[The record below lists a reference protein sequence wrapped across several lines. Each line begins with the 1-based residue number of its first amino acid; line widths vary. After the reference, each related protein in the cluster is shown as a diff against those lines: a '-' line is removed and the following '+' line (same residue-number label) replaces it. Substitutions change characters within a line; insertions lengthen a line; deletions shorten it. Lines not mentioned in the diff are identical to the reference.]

1 VNCTRYTDD
10 LNSDTSGEYTVPFGI
25 PLWDTANGRVY
36 TNFAGSNEAYFAL
49 KSTSLGTGV
58 YESSGV
64 LYTVDVN
71 VYYFTQLILWSG
83 QTTAGGDPKGCVRA
97 SLTTQS
103 SGNNFYLRSFDAVG
117 AQTLIGQ
124 AVVPTVA
131 GGHYTIQTTVN
142 VSTGAITSKVFDS
155 SRTVIGTVSG
165 TTAWVTPGTIGG
177 SVYGNGGRVAI
188 TNIIANAL
196 ESTSNNGVA
205 YTLGGMS
212 HGARYDT
219 QEEVYRTTT
228 SASQLNARLN
238 CTLISPNYASA
249 NCQWYYENITDSTS
263 VDVDT
268 VTKTVTITMS
278 ASPEAESR
286 STLVLGASDIGDT
299 IKFAI
304 RRKDYSGTSY
314 DNQPAVLVDSNLKFT
329 GTLTVTDSV
338 NATDLITS
346 RIRTTLSDSV
356 ASTDAIT
363 SRLRHTFT
371 DSVNATDLIT
381 SRLRTTQSDS
391 VNATDLVLSR
401 LRTTVTDSVGL
412 SDVAY
417 SHLFAYVILHN
428 YLTRTVVQ
436 HNQLRG

>member
-1 VNCTRYTDD
+1 LVV
-10 LNSDTSGEYTVPFGI
+10 DTSNGQFYHSDAGQTSWIDGLSGTNFVASITGYFPNGQQVYFNFWGKEYSTGHSY
-25 PLWDTANGRVY
+25 ANGTHY
-36 TNFAGSNEAYFAL
+36 LLQIYADAGGLQF
-49 KSTSLGTGV
+49 KKV
-58 YESSGV
+58 VSGV
-64 LYTVDVN
+64 ATVIGGTSGS
-71 VYYFTQLILWSG
+71 FT
-83 QTTAGGDPKGCVRA
+83 GG
-97 SLTTQS
+97 
-103 SGNNFYLRSFDAVG
+103 
-117 AQTLIGQ
+117 IH
-124 AVVPTVA
+124 TV
-131 GGHYTIQTTVN
+131 
-142 VSTGAITSKVFDS
+142 KL
-155 SRTVIGTVSG
+155 TVIGT
-165 TTAWVTPGTIGG
+165 TFTATMDTGQTITVTDASISPGGYFG
-177 SVYGNGGRVAI
+177 MGRLRNNTEYI
-188 TNIIANAL
+188 SNLIIDTL

-205 YTLGGMS
+205 YTLGGVS
-212 HGARYDT
+212 HGARYGT

-238 CTLISPNYASA
+238 CNLISPNYASA

-286 STLVLGASDIGDT
+286 STLVLGSGDIGDT

-356 ASTDAIT
+356 AATDAIT

>member
-10 LNSDTSGEYTVPFGI
+10 FNWNTSAEWDVKKGTWSFDTNNGYIYPTSRTDGYAVLSTKSQFTNGLISGKLLNAGDDAQYIAFRWDGITYSTGTNKSPTNCYVLFWDSNKVRILKIVGNTPTVIILLTGGTFSTTVASQLSVAAI
-25 PLWDTANGRVY
+25 
-36 TNFAGSNEAYFAL
+36 GSTFYL
-49 KSTSLGTGV
+49 YQDGLLLGTV
-58 YESSGV
+58 TDSS
-64 LYTVDVN
+64 YTTG
-71 VYYFTQLILWSG
+71 YI
-83 QTTAGGDPKGCVRA
+83 A
-97 SLTTQS
+97 
-103 SGNNFYLRSFDAVG
+103 AVSN
-117 AQTLIGQ
+117 
-124 AVVPTVA
+124 
-131 GGHYTIQTTVN
+131 IQTSNT
-142 VSTGAITSKVFDS
+142 
-155 SRTVIGTVSG
+155 R
-165 TTAWVTPGTIGG
+165 W
-177 SVYGNGGRVAI
+177 Y
-188 TNIIANAL
+188 NIQINAL
-196 ESTSNNGVA
+196 ETTSTNGVN
-205 YTLGGMS
+205 YTVGGIA

-238 CTLISPNYASA
+238 CNLISPNYASA

-286 STLVLGASDIGDT
+286 STLVLGSGDIGDT